1 MPADEAEIEGSNRTR
16 MMPNPAGRLT
26 AAAADPVAPAP
37 AGPADIVDWDKLK
50 LDRLG
55 PLVAA
60 AAPLLTL
67 AIRLKARAVHDNVD
81 ALRDRVMREIH
92 AFERR
97 VTPSGLSPQT
107 LRASKY
113 ALCATIDDL
122 VLATPWGSRSV
133 WTTQSMV
140 GTYFSETWGGDRFF
154 DLLTQI
160 KKDPAVNLDLLE
172 LQYYCI
178 SLGFEGRYRVTPR
191 GASELAVLRED
202 LYRLIRLGRGEV
214 ERDISP
220 HWRGIQA
227 AHRGLASLLPAWL
240 ALAIAALLAAI
251 IYAGFSY
258 ALNTRSDGIFALLSS
273 LPPEGSVTLARAAVP
288 LPSPPKSNGGVQQAL
303 APEAQA
309 GTLSVQD
316 GPQTVTVRIAAQGLF
331 ASGSAELTDTL
342 RATLLKVGDVLNA
355 EKGEIHVVGHTDNVP
370 IRTLRFPSNWHLS
383 LARAKAVQELL
394 ATRLKD
400 PSRITAEG
408 KADTQPV
415 ASNDTPAGREQNRRI
430 EVILTKAPQ

>member
-1 MPADEAEIEGSNRTR
+1 MTVDDSAAGNDRTM
-16 MMPNPAGRLT
+16 MMPNPAGRLGLIP
-26 AAAADPVAPAP
+26 AAEPAAP
-37 AGPADIVDWDKLK
+37 AGPPDIVDWDQLRLEK
-50 LDRLG
+50 LG

-60 AAPLLTL
+60 AAALLTL
-67 AIRLKARAVHDNVD
+67 AIQLKNRAVHDNVD
-81 ALRDRVMREIH
+81 GLRDRVMREIH

-97 VTPSGLSPQT
+97 IVPAGFSPQI

-113 ALCATIDDL
+113 VVCATIDDL

-154 DLLTQI
+154 DLLNQI

-178 SLGFEGRYRVTPR
+178 SLGFEGKYRVMPR

-202 LYRLIRLGRGEV
+202 LYRLIRIGRGEI

-251 IYAGFSY
+251 LYAGFCY

-288 LPSPPKSNGGVQQAL
+288 LPPPLPKSDGFQQAL
-303 APEAQA
+303 APEVKQ
-309 GTLSVQD
+309 GTLGVQD

-331 ASGSAELTDTL
+331 ASGSAEVTDTL
-342 RATLLKVGDVLNA
+342 RATLLKVGDALNA
-355 EKGEIHVVGHTDNVP
+355 ETGEIHVVGHTDNVP
-370 IRTLRFPSNWHLS
+370 IRSLRFPSNWHLS
-383 LARAKAVQELL
+383 LARAKAVQDIL

-400 PSRITAEG
+400 PGRITAQG
-408 KADTQPV
+408 KADSQPI